1 MPSLKEM
8 YVSFDVGTQPGLMV
22 KVALG
27 HRILLYPKH
36 NFNMKNDENL
46 RKGS

>member
-1 MPSLKEM
+1 MSSLMEM
-8 YVSFDVGTQPGLMV
+8 YVSFDVGTQPGFMV

-36 NFNMKNDENL
+36 YFNMKNDDF